1 MNHPPMKSL
10 LLFGALLGMANACN
24 KATSPTSSAGN
35 STGYQING
43 ELTNATSGAKVYL
56 AELEDNQL
64 VSRDTAT
71 IDEKGRFA
79 FTGTTPAPSIY
90 QVKVD
95 DTNQALVALDNQ
107 TKLTLRGDASKLN
120 NSYTVQG
127 SPDSELLQ
135 QVSNALQMNKTS
147 MDRLEQR
154 FVQARQAGQADS
166 VAAIQ
171 QEAQQIQE
179 RGQAG
184 VRRLVRQ
191 HPGSVVSGF
200 VLTAVL
206 NPDDNFGLA
215 DTVATALKATHP
227 ESRYAKA
234 LTAKVDASRAT
245 ATGAV
250 APDIK
255 LPTPEGNVVP
265 LSSLRG
271 KYVLLD
277 FWASWCGPCRQEN
290 PNVVR
295 AYQKYKDKGFTVYS
309 VSLDQSRDKWVNAIA
324 KDNLTWTHVS
334 DLQYWQSAAA
344 QTYKIEAIPQ
354 SYLLDPQGRII
365 GKNLR
370 GPALEAKLAQVMK

>member
-1 MNHPPMKSL
+1 MKSL

-24 KATSPTSSAGN
+24 KATSPTT
-35 STGYQING
+35 STGNAAGYQLNG
-43 ELTNATSGAKVYL
+43 ELTNAQAGAKVYL
-56 AELEDNQL
+56 AELEENQL

-71 IDEKGRFA
+71 IDEKGRFTFA
-79 FTGTTPAPSIY
+79 GTTTEPGIY

-95 DTNQALVALDNQ
+95 DTNQALVALDSQ

-120 NSYTVQG
+120 SSYTVQG

-135 QVSNALQMNKTS
+135 QVSNALQQNKTS

-171 QEAQQIQE
+171 QQAQQIQE

-200 VLTAVL
+200 VLTSVL

-215 DTVATALKATHP
+215 DTVATALKAAHP

-234 LTAKVDASRAT
+234 LAAKVDASRAT

-255 LPTPEGNVVP
+255 LSTPEGKVVP

-370 GPALEAKLAQVMK
+370 GPALEAKLAEVMK